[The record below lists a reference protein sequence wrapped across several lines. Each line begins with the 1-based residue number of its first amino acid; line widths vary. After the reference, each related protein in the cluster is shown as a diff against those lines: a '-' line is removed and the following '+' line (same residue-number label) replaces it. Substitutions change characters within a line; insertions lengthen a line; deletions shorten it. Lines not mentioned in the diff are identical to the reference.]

1 MSGTTPQNPLFVSMA
16 GGGGNDWARNDTLKK
31 ILTALDP
38 KSRPPSQAEDDLGDA
53 LEENSKQLK
62 DNSEKTRY
70 YLQQAGQVWK
80 SALTEGIQGGQGL
93 FTNISQS
100 TKLLAQDFEEQG
112 KANKLVISGLQKFAT
127 VAFLVSKSLEK
138 LIEADKIFSDLYE
151 TGVRLQDGINGLI
164 NSSSTARLSVQEF
177 GALASKN
184 STVFAQLGGRDVP
197 KLIKTFQDTSRYG
210 GEYLLSLQDG
220 AEMFLQTVDIYQQAG
235 VAGRLNNQQLV
246 ASSQGL
252 ISQFGKVSE
261 ATGLSRKALIDFVSS
276 ITKTGSSYLL
286 LSTMSA
292 KAGENLI
299 AATAQLAK
307 FGQQGGKLLADNIQ
321 KYFAG
326 SNTFGLL
333 DESMQHLISTVPGL
347 GGAFS
352 NLAEASVKGGEEY
365 EDAQKQFAK
374 TLIAAPESLR
384 RQLLAAMPELAGTL
398 GDLIKNAKAVEQA
411 EKDKLEQMTAEAK
424 RRDMTLDELKAERA
438 QEAEQDKQRKKVLND
453 LTEAFNKLNNEI
465 FRSFASAANY
475 LITPLGWLADG
486 ITWIVEKFS
495 DLDKTLT
502 SALGLGGKG
511 GIIGPLIAF
520 GAAIGAATLAWKSLK
535 GIASMF
541 GGPKG
546 PAGLPGQ
553 GTGPGIPG
561 STPQNPIYTREVSA
575 GGLGGGGL
583 GGGAPGRPGQ
593 AGGSRFG
600 RVGRMLGRGS
610 IGGLVA
616 GAALGGLSSAATGA
630 GHSKTGAGLDI
641 LGQAAGLAST
651 GAMLGAFLGPGG
663 MLVGGALGGLAG
675 AGMGL
680 YEHRQTLFGGGAQRS
695 PEQAAGQMSLLE
707 QIDKMLEDR
716 QGLNLQYSETGQ
728 ALKDFSAGYREI
740 ISAMSLTPGA
750 GGFDNLT
757 RILGAV
763 GGRAEAPGVGGFDNL
778 TRILGAVSGGAET
791 PASAPEYQGMNADWQ
806 SDTLNIWKNIRELNE
821 NMKDILSSMN
831 TNLATLVTDRPV
843 QGSGLSPA

>member
-38 KSRPPSQAEDDLGDA
+38 KSRPPSKAEEELEDA

-112 KANKLVISGLQKFAT
+112 KANKLAISGLQRFAT
-127 VAFLVSKSLEK
+127 VAILVSKSLEK

-151 TGVRLQDGINGLI
+151 TGVRLQGGINGLI
-164 NSSSTARLSVQEF
+164 TGSNTARLSVQEF

-197 KLIKTFQDTSRYG
+197 KLIKTFQDSSRYG

-261 ATGLSRKALIDFVSS
+261 ATGLSRKALIDFVGS

-347 GGAFS
+347 GGAFA

-398 GDLIKNAKAVEQA
+398 GDLIKNAKAVE
-411 EKDKLEQMTAEAK
+411 TAEADK
-424 RRDMTLDELKAERA
+424 LKQMEEEASRRGITLDQVKKERA
-438 QEAEQDKQRKKVLND
+438 EEAELDKKRKETLNK
-453 LTEAFNKLNNEI
+453 LTDAFNQLNNEI
-465 FRSFASAANY
+465 FRTFASLGNY
-475 LITPLGWLADG
+475 LTPLFDGLATG
-486 ITWIVEKFS
+486 ITFVTNAFQS
-495 DLDKTLT
+495 LDKLI
-502 SALGLGGKG
+502 SPSGQG
-511 GIIGPLIAF
+511 GIVGPLIALT
-520 GAAIGAATLAWKSLK
+520 AALGGTILAWKGIK

-546 PAGLPGQ
+546 PPGIPGQ
-553 GTGPGIPG
+553 GAGPGIPG

-600 RVGRMLGRGS
+600 RLGSMLGRGS

-630 GHSKTGAGLDI
+630 GYGKTGAGLDI
-641 LGQAAGLAST
+641 LGQAAGLAGT
-651 GAMLGAFLGPGG
+651 GAMLGGFLGPGG
-663 MLVGGALGGLAG
+663 ALVGGALGGLAG

-680 YEHRQTLFGGGAQRS
+680 YQNWGNLFGGGGADAQRS

-728 ALKDFSAGYREI
+728 ALKDFSAGYREV

-763 GGRAEAPGVGGFDNL
+763 SGR
-778 TRILGAVSGGAET
+778 AET

-806 SDTLNIWKNIRELNE
+806 TDTLNIWKNIRELNE

-831 TNLATLVTDRPV
+831 TNLATLITDRPV
-843 QGSGLSPA
+843 QGAGLSPA

>member
-1 MSGTTPQNPLFVSMA
+1 MSGTTSQNPLFVSMA
-16 GGGGNDWARNDTLKK
+16 GSGSNDWAKDSTLKS
-31 ILTALDP
+31 ILNALP
-38 KSRPPSQAEDDLGDA
+38 GTKKRQERETQSLENNTQAQERLGKN
-53 LEENSKQLK
+53 LQ
-62 DNSEKTRY
+62 DNSEKVRY
-70 YLQQAGQVWK
+70 HMQQIGQVWK
-80 SALTEGIQGGQGL
+80 TALTEGVQGGKGFFANLSASSLQ
-93 FTNISQS
+93 
-100 TKLLAQDFEEQG
+100 LAEVKKAEG
-112 KANKLVISGLQKFAT
+112 KASEGTIERIAGLSAVLALFG
-127 VAFLVSKSLEK
+127 KSLEK
-138 LIEADKIFSDLYE
+138 LIEADKIFSEVYE
-151 TGVRLQDGINGLI
+151 SGVRLQGGINGLI
-164 NSSSTARLSVQEF
+164 TSSNTARLSVQEF
-177 GALASKN
+177 GALAAKN

-197 KLIKTFQDTSRYG
+197 KLIKTFQDTSRFG

-235 VAGRLNNQQLV
+235 VAGRVNNQQLV

-292 KAGENLI
+292 KAGENLV

-365 EDAQKQFAK
+365 DEAQKQFAK

-398 GDLIKNAKAVEQA
+398 GDLIKNAKNVEQA
-411 EKDKLEQMTAEAK
+411 EKDKLQQMEEEAARRGVTLEQVKKEQA
-424 RRDMTLDELKAERA
+424 D
-438 QEAEQDKQRKKVLND
+438 QAEQDKKRKEVLNK
-453 LTEAFNKLNNEI
+453 LTDAFNQLNNEI
-465 FRSFASAANY
+465 FRSFASLGNI
-475 LITPLGWLADG
+475 LTPLFEGLAVG
-486 ITWIVEKFS
+486 ITFVTNSFQS
-495 DLDKTLT
+495 LDKFL
-502 SALGLGGKG
+502 SPGGQG
-511 GIIGPLIAF
+511 GIIGPLVAF
-520 GAAIGAATLAWKSLK
+520 GAAIGATTLAWKGLSS
-535 GIASMF
+535 IASMF

-546 PAGLPGQ
+546 PPGIP
-553 GTGPGIPG
+553 GSGIGPGIPG

-575 GGLGGGGL
+575 GGLGGGL
-583 GGGAPGRPGQ
+583 GGAPGRPGQ
-593 AGGSRFG
+593 PGGGRFSRLG
-600 RVGRMLGRGS
+600 SMLGRGS

-616 GAALGGLSSAATGA
+616 GAALGGLSTAATGA
-630 GHSKTGAGLDI
+630 GYGKTGAGLDI
-641 LGQAAGLAST
+641 LGQAAGLAGT
-651 GAMLGAFLGPGG
+651 GAMLGGFLGPGG
-663 MLVGGALGGLAG
+663 ALVGGALGGLAG

-680 YEHRQTLFGGGAQRS
+680 YQHSGTLFGGGGADAQRS
-695 PEQAAGQMSLLE
+695 PEQAAGQLSLLE

-728 ALKDFSAGYREI
+728 ALKDFSAGYREV
-740 ISAMSLTPGA
+740 ISAISLTPGA
-750 GGFDNLT
+750 GGFDTLS
-757 RILGAV
+757 RV
-763 GGRAEAPGVGGFDNL
+763 
-778 TRILGAVSGGAET
+778 LGAVSGRAET
-791 PASAPEYQGMNADWQ
+791 PASAPEYQGMNTDWQ
-806 SDTLNIWKNIRELNE
+806 ADTLNIWKNIRELNE
-821 NMKDILSSMN
+821 NMKDLLSSMN

-843 QGSGLSPA
+843 QGAGLSAS

>member
-1 MSGTTPQNPLFVSMA
+1 MSGTNANNPLFVAMA
-16 GGGGNDWARNDTLKK
+16 SQGNVGWATETTLKK
-31 ILTALDP
+31 LLTALDP
-38 KSRPPSQAEDDLGDA
+38 KTPSKEGEVARQA
-53 LEENSKQLK
+53 LEENSQQLK

-112 KANKLVISGLQKFAT
+112 KANKLAISGLQRFAT
-127 VAFLVSKSLEK
+127 VALLVSKSLEK

-151 TGVRLQDGINGLI
+151 TGVRLQGGINGLI
-164 NSSSTARLSVQEF
+164 TSSNTARLSVQEF
-177 GALASKN
+177 GALATKN

-252 ISQFGKVSE
+252 INQFGKVSE

-347 GGAFS
+347 GGSFA

-398 GDLIKNAKAVEQA
+398 GDLIKNAKNVEQA
-411 EKDKLEQMTAEAK
+411 EKDKLEQMEAEAK
-424 RRDMTLDELKAERA
+424 RRGMTLNELKAERA
-438 QEAEQDKQRKKVLND
+438 KEAEEDKKRKEVLNK

-475 LITPLGWLADG
+475 LITPLGYLADG
-486 ITWIVEKFS
+486 ITWLSEKFN
-495 DLDKTLT
+495 DIDKAIT
-502 SALGLGGKG
+502 SAVGLGGQG
-511 GIIGPLIAF
+511 GILGSVIAF
-520 GAAIGAATLAWKSLK
+520 GAAIGASVLAVK
-535 GIASMF
+535 GFRSIVSMF

-546 PAGLPGQ
+546 APGI
-553 GTGPGIPG
+553 GASGIGPGIPG

-593 AGGSRFG
+593 AGGGRFG
-600 RVGRMLGRGS
+600 RLGSMLGRGS

-616 GAALGGLSSAATGA
+616 GAALGGLGTAATGA
-630 GHSKTGAGLDI
+630 GYGKTGAGLDI
-641 LGQAAGLAST
+641 LGQAAGLAGT

-663 MLVGGALGGLAG
+663 ALVGGALGGLAG

-680 YEHRQTLFGGGAQRS
+680 YQHSGTLFGGGGADAQRS

-728 ALKDFSAGYREI
+728 ALKDFSAGYREV
-740 ISAMSLTPGA
+740 ISAISLTPGA
-750 GGFDNLT
+750 GGFDNLS
-757 RILGAV
+757 RV
-763 GGRAEAPGVGGFDNL
+763 
-778 TRILGAVSGGAET
+778 LGAVSGRAET
-791 PASAPEYQGMNADWQ
+791 PASAPEYQGMNTDWQ
-806 SDTLNIWKNIRELNE
+806 ADTLNIWKNIRELNE
-821 NMKDILSSMN
+821 NMKDLLSSMN

-843 QGSGLSPA
+843 QGAGLSAS

>member
-1 MSGTTPQNPLFVSMA
+1 MSGTNAGVSADKPLYVA
-16 GGGGNDWARNDTLKK
+16 IGNSGNVGWAREATLQK

-38 KSRPPSQAEDDLGDA
+38 KRKGETEQEIPKA

-112 KANKLVISGLQKFAT
+112 KANKLAISGLQRFAT
-127 VAFLVSKSLEK
+127 VAALASKSLEK

-151 TGVRLQDGINGLI
+151 TGVRLQGGINGLI
-164 NSSSTARLSVQEF
+164 TGSNTARLSVQEF
-177 GALASKN
+177 GSLAAKN

-197 KLIKTFQDTSRYG
+197 KLIKTFQDSSRLG

-235 VAGRLNNQQLV
+235 VAGRVNNQQLV

-252 ISQFGKVSE
+252 ITQFGKVSE
-261 ATGLSRKALIDFVSS
+261 ATGLSRKSLLEFVAS

-347 GGAFS
+347 GGAFA

-398 GDLIKNAKAVEQA
+398 GDLIKNAKAVE
-411 EKDKLEQMTAEAK
+411 TAEADK
-424 RRDMTLDELKAERA
+424 LKQMEEEASRRGLTMEQLKAERLEQA
-438 QEAEQDKQRKKVLND
+438 QADAKRKEVLNK
-453 LTEAFNKLNNEI
+453 LTNAFNQLNNEI
-465 FRSFASAANY
+465 FRSFASLGNY
-475 LITPLGWLADG
+475 LTPLFDGLATG
-486 ITWIVEKFS
+486 ITFVTNAFQ
-495 DLDKTLT
+495 DLDKLI
-502 SALGLGGKG
+502 SPGGQG
-511 GIIGPLIAF
+511 GIIGPIIAL
-520 GAAIGAATLAWKSLK
+520 GTALGGVALVAK
-535 GIASMF
+535 GI
-541 GGPKG
+541 KG
-546 PAGLPGQ
+546 LWGRFRLPGEAPGLPGMGRGQ
-553 GTGPGIPG
+553 SASAPLFVSLVGGMPGAAPAIPG
-561 STPQNPIYTREVSA
+561 M
-575 GGLGGGGL
+575 
-583 GGGAPGRPGQ
+583 GGAPGTPG
-593 AGGSRFG
+593 AGGRTGGRFG
-600 RVGRMLGRGS
+600 RLAGMLGRGS
-610 IGGLVA
+610 IGGLIA
-616 GAALGGLSSAATGA
+616 GAALGGVGSLATGA
-630 GHSKTGAGLDI
+630 GYNKTGAGIDI
-641 LGQAAGLAST
+641 LGQAAGLAGT
-651 GAMLGAFLGPGG
+651 GAMLGSFLGPGG
-663 MLVGGALGGLAG
+663 TLVGGALGGLAG

-680 YEHRQTLFGGGAQRS
+680 YQNWGTLFGQQGGAAERS
-695 PEQAAGQMSLLE
+695 PEQAAGQLGFLE
-707 QIDKMLEDR
+707 QIDQMLENR
-716 QGLNLQYSETGQ
+716 QGLNLQYTETGQ
-728 ALKDFSAGYREI
+728 ALRDFSGGYREM
-740 ISAMSLTPGA
+740 ISALNVTPAAGSLDSLG
-750 GGFDNLT
+750 
-757 RILGAV
+757 RILSS
-763 GGRAEAPGVGGFDNL
+763 
-778 TRILGAVSGGAET
+778 ISGGAA
-791 PASAPEYQGMNADWQ
+791 PATAPEYQAMNSDWQ
-806 SDTLNIWKNIRELNE
+806 DRTLNIWSNIRELNE
-821 NMKDILSSMN
+821 NMKDLLSSMN
-831 TNLATLVTDRPV
+831 TNIATLVTDRPV
-843 QGSGLSPA
+843 QGAGLSQT

>member
-1 MSGTTPQNPLFVSMA
+1 MA
-16 GGGGNDWARNDTLKK
+16 GSGSNDWAKDSTLKS
-31 ILTALDP
+31 ILNALP
-38 KSRPPSQAEDDLGDA
+38 GTKKRQERETQSLENNTQAQERLGKN
-53 LEENSKQLK
+53 LQ
-62 DNSEKTRY
+62 DNSEKVRY
-70 YLQQAGQVWK
+70 HMQQIGQVWK
-80 SALTEGIQGGQGL
+80 TALTEGVQGGKGFFANLSASSLQ
-93 FTNISQS
+93 
-100 TKLLAQDFEEQG
+100 LAEVKKAEG
-112 KANKLVISGLQKFAT
+112 KASEGTIERIAGLSAVLALFG
-127 VAFLVSKSLEK
+127 KSLEK
-138 LIEADKIFSDLYE
+138 LIEADKIFSEVYE
-151 TGVRLQDGINGLI
+151 SGVRLQGGINGLI
-164 NSSSTARLSVQEF
+164 TSSNTARLSVQEF
-177 GALASKN
+177 GALAAKN

-197 KLIKTFQDTSRYG
+197 KLIKTFQDTSRFG

-235 VAGRLNNQQLV
+235 VAGRVNNQQLV

-292 KAGENLI
+292 KAGENLV

-365 EDAQKQFAK
+365 DEAQKQFAK

-398 GDLIKNAKAVEQA
+398 GDLIKNAKNVEQA
-411 EKDKLEQMTAEAK
+411 EKDKLQQMEEEAARRGVTLEQVKKEQA
-424 RRDMTLDELKAERA
+424 D
-438 QEAEQDKQRKKVLND
+438 QAEQDKKRKEVLNK
-453 LTEAFNKLNNEI
+453 LTDAFNQLNNEI
-465 FRSFASAANY
+465 FRSFASLGNI
-475 LITPLGWLADG
+475 LTPLFEGLAVG
-486 ITWIVEKFS
+486 ITFVTNSFQS
-495 DLDKTLT
+495 LDKFL
-502 SALGLGGKG
+502 SPGGQG
-511 GIIGPLIAF
+511 GIIGPLVAF
-520 GAAIGAATLAWKSLK
+520 GAAIGATTLAWKGLSS
-535 GIASMF
+535 IASMF

-546 PAGLPGQ
+546 PPGIP
-553 GTGPGIPG
+553 GSGIGPGIPG

-575 GGLGGGGL
+575 GGLGGGL
-583 GGGAPGRPGQ
+583 GGAPGRPGQ
-593 AGGSRFG
+593 PGGGRFSRLG
-600 RVGRMLGRGS
+600 SMLGRGS

-616 GAALGGLSSAATGA
+616 GAALGGLSTAATGA
-630 GHSKTGAGLDI
+630 GYGKTGAGLDI
-641 LGQAAGLAST
+641 LGQAAGLAGT
-651 GAMLGAFLGPGG
+651 GAMLGGFLGPGG
-663 MLVGGALGGLAG
+663 ALVGGALGGLAG

-680 YEHRQTLFGGGAQRS
+680 YQHSGTLFGGGGADAQRS
-695 PEQAAGQMSLLE
+695 PEQAAGQLSLLE

-728 ALKDFSAGYREI
+728 ALKDFSAGYREV
-740 ISAMSLTPGA
+740 ISAISLTPGA
-750 GGFDNLT
+750 GGFDTLS
-757 RILGAV
+757 RV
-763 GGRAEAPGVGGFDNL
+763 
-778 TRILGAVSGGAET
+778 LGAVSGRAET
-791 PASAPEYQGMNADWQ
+791 PASAPEYQGMNTDWQ
-806 SDTLNIWKNIRELNE
+806 ADTLNIWKNIRELNE
-821 NMKDILSSMN
+821 NMKDLLSSMN

-843 QGSGLSPA
+843 QGAGLSAS